1 MNNLITFGG
10 PETSKGRA
18 EVARSALH
26 YTSELF
32 RGKDEIW
39 PDQCDYASSRLDLVK
54 AVLLDYCR
62 FLESSGCHSPFA
74 PHQQTAD
81 DLTILLHYTREQLDE
96 LRELVATFRP
106 ICRSS
111 SKRAWQKRTEIL
123 NKLEQCIH
131 HNDDLVYGI
140 TTLQKKRSNSSTGTG
155 TKISPTHFKADEE
168 KSCQFQK
175 GQRGRDQPSDKKVR
189 PPLTLIKGSSR
200 ETHPLHNEEASCS

>member
-1 MNNLITFGG
+1 MNNLIIFGG
-10 PETSKGRA
+10 PETSKGRVEA
-18 EVARSALH
+18 VRSALH

-32 RGKDEIW
+32 SGKDEIW
-39 PDQCDYASSRLDLVK
+39 PDQCDYASSRLELVK
-54 AVLLDYCR
+54 ALLLDYCR

-96 LRELVATFRP
+96 VRELVATFRP

-123 NKLEQCIH
+123 SKLEQCIH
-131 HNDDLVYGI
+131 HNDDLIYGI
-140 TTLQKKRSNSSTGTG
+140 TTLQKKRSHPSTGTG
-155 TKISPTHFKADEE
+155 TRISPTPPRVDEG

-175 GQRGRDQPSDKKVR
+175 DQSGRDQPPDKKAR
-189 PPLTLIKGSSR
+189 PPLTLIKGNSR
-200 ETHPLHNEEASCS
+200 ETHYLHNEEASCS